1 MVVPTDHQWCYF
13 FTLLGSTNSFDV
25 CDKYEAWR
33 GLASSFSFPHISVF
47 FCGFLLP
54 WDDPLFILLKLKKKW
69 ADIILFRQCAKLRD
83 HWWKETGKDI
93 NSVLCQRAAAD
104 KCFFLYYFISLF
116 VCLSVWFGPWQS
128 GASLSLCPFLSL
140 WSALVRDGSQCFA
153 QHKWLELTRSVC
165 LQCWR
170 L

>member
-1 MVVPTDHQWCYF
+1 MQWCYF

-47 FCGFLLP
+47 FVDFCSPETIPFSYY
-54 WDDPLFILLKLKKKW
+54 WNLKKMSWHHTISTMCQAQRSLMERNRKRYQQFFFARVW
-69 ADIILFRQCAKLRD
+69 CINGSSMADA
-83 HWWKETGKDI
+83 T
-93 NSVLCQRAAAD
+93 D

-140 WSALVRDGSQCFA
+140 WSALVREMAHNAFLSTND
-153 QHKWLELTRSVC
+153 WN
-165 LQCWR
+165 
-170 L
+170 